1 MATSRWWLVGAF
13 MPTDMTLR
21 REMGL
26 TYSDFFRSLSQL
38 PGGWVHETYSDG
50 ATLKY
55 ADGTIQIS
63 LGPQCERRLTA
74 LVKIPFIRVI
84 FKYVDLSEV
93 ERKRFQSRFDLT
105 FQRGGG

>member
-1 MATSRWWLVGAF
+1 
-13 MPTDMTLR
+13 MPTEMTLR

-74 LVKIPFIRVI
+74 LVKIPFIQVI

-93 ERKRFQSRFDLT
+93 ERSRFQARFDLT

>member
-1 MATSRWWLVGAF
+1 
-13 MPTDMTLR
+13 MTVR
-21 REMGL
+21 KEMGL

-74 LVKIPFIRVI
+74 MVKIPFIQVI

-105 FQRGGG
+105 FLRGGG

>member
-1 MATSRWWLVGAF
+1 MAAGRWWLTDAF
-13 MPTDMTLR
+13 MPTNMTLR

-38 PGGWVHETYSDG
+38 PGGWVHETRSDG

-74 LVKIPFIRVI
+74 LVKIPFIQVI